1 MSDYNHYKKADLVNV
16 LKKLEIH
23 CYAKDTKKVLVDK
36 LDAYVQQHPLDGELT
51 VQGLLE
57 QDADDQKTLTEPHVD
72 DEEEDEEE
80 EENDEENDD
89 VNDDDADKDDD
100 DFEGPPL
107 DLKQWLVDPVIDF
120 TECAYSKVLE
130 LTDSVGITTTDFSED
145 LRDRLSKTVTLAYLE
160 LFVEFVCFVYTF
172 LPVVELSD
180 NALNHHLL
188 EDSLPWLGTSSWWTP
203 DFTALISCKVVSTF
217 LIWVVSSIILP
228 GGISYFINFSKRVL
242 VFDGEEGLIARIY
255 TFDPFVFSLSKV
267 LIFYFISGRSSLT
280 TLSTLGGICNA
291 VHNYFAIQ
299 LGLYSSFASVLGS
312 LPIVLGLTNVAIALY
327 AQFEDY

>member
-1 MSDYNHYKKADLVNV
+1 MSDYSHYKKADLVNV

-23 CYAKDTKKVLVDK
+23 CYAKDTKKVLVEK
-36 LDAYVQQHPLDGELT
+36 LDAYVKQHPLDGELT

-57 QDADDQKTLTEPHVD
+57 QDADDQKTLTESHV
-72 DEEEDEEE
+72 DEEE
-80 EENDEENDD
+80 EDDDEE
-89 VNDDDADKDDD
+89 NDDDADKDDE

-107 DLKQWLVDPVIDF
+107 DLKRWLVDPVIDF

-130 LTDSVGITTTDFSED
+130 FTDSVGITTTDFSED

-160 LFVEFVCFVYTF
+160 LFVEFVYFVYTF
-172 LPVVELSD
+172 LPVVELKD
-180 NALNHHLL
+180 NTLNHQLL
-188 EDSLPWLGTSSWWTP
+188 KDNLPWLGTSSWWTP
-203 DFTALISCKVVSTF
+203 DFAALISCKVVSTF
-217 LIWVVSSIILP
+217 LIWTVSSIILP
-228 GGISYFINFSKRVL
+228 GIISYFVNFSKRVL

-280 TLSTLGGICNA
+280 TLNTLGGICNA
-291 VHNYFAIQ
+291 VHNYVAIQ
-299 LGLYSSFASVLGS
+299 LGLYSSFAAVLGS